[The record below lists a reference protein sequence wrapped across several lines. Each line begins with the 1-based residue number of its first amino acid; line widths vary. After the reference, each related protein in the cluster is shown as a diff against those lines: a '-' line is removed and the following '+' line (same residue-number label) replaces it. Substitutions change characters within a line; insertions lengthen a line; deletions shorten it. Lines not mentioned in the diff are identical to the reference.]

1 MSSEITFNL
10 DAQNTKYIY
19 WATSDCAERL
29 QNLLDDF
36 RIYWTTS
43 EFTGRLQNLLDDF
56 RIYWT
61 TSEFTERLQIFTER
75 LGFWKLKFRVLLD
88 PAEVYYALCNAM
100 NETDM
105 AGHYSDFC
113 LTIVSVLASNLM
125 LYISVQSSAKISV
138 RCSVKI
144 SFQSYAEIPIA
155 IQVRSSVKISFQSHA
170 KIPIAIIVKISTQ
183 SSAVQTKQIS
193 ACLLSVI
200 SLPPCLNCC
209 DNFGILY
216 NPNFGLS

>member
-1 MSSEITFNL
+1 MG
-10 DAQNTKYIY
+10 
-19 WATSDCAERL
+19 CR
-29 QNLLDDF
+29 
-36 RIYWTTS
+36 
-43 EFTGRLQNLLDDF
+43 
-56 RIYWT
+56 
-61 TSEFTERLQIFTER
+61 
-75 LGFWKLKFRVLLD
+75 
-88 PAEVYYALCNAM
+88 AM

-125 LYISVQSSAKISV
+125 LYVSVQSSAKISV

-170 KIPIAIIVKISTQ
+170 KIVRISTQ

-200 SLPPCLNCC
+200 SLPLCLNCC

-216 NPNFGLS
+216 NPN

>member
-1 MSSEITFNL
+1 MFSQFSL
-10 DAQNTKYIY
+10 M
-19 WATSDCAERL
+19 L
-29 QNLLDDF
+29 
-36 RIYWTTS
+36 
-43 EFTGRLQNLLDDF
+43 
-56 RIYWT
+56 
-61 TSEFTERLQIFTER
+61 
-75 LGFWKLKFRVLLD
+75 
-88 PAEVYYALCNAM
+88 LCNAV

-125 LYISVQSSAKISV
+125 LYISVQSSVKISV
-138 RCSVKI
+138 LCSVKI

-155 IQVRSSVKISFQSHA
+155 IQVRSSGKISFQSHA
-170 KIPIAIIVKISTQ
+170 KIPCYYCKDIYQ

-200 SLPPCLNCC
+200 SLPRCLNCC

-216 NPNFGLS
+216 NPNLGVS

>member
-125 LYISVQSSAKISV
+125 LYISVQSSAKIMISV
-138 RCSVKI
+138 RCSVTI
-144 SFQSYAEIPIA
+144 SFQSYA
-155 IQVRSSVKISFQSHA
+155 
-170 KIPIAIIVKISTQ
+170 KIPFANIVKIHIYPIWQ
-183 SSAVQTKQIS
+183 SSAVQTKQSS
-193 ACLLSVI
+193 ACLLSVS